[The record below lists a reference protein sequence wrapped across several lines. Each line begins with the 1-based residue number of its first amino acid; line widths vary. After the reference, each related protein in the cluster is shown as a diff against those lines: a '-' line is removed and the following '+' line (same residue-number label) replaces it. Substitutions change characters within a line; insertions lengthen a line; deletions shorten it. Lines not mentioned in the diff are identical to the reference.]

1 MLTTT
6 AHYSAWSR
14 EIAADIAKARAS
26 ITLTA
31 ISCLPP
37 RGKSL
42 TDFGRL
48 WAALAASAAAGC
60 RLRFILPAPQRA
72 HGATLRNGAA
82 AEDYR
87 EWTMMA
93 KGGASLAPYYE
104 FEDKIA
110 ADVKAKV
117 AETEAAIKAGTLVI
131 EINDNE
137 PKSTF

>member
-1 MLTTT
+1 ME
-6 AHYSAWSR
+6 SALNHAIER
-14 EIAADIAKARAS
+14 VKAG
-26 ITLTA
+26 T
-31 ISCLPP
+31 
-37 RGKSL
+37 
-42 TDFGRL
+42 F
-48 WAALAASAAAGC
+48 
-60 RLRFILPAPQRA
+60 
-72 HGATLRNGAA
+72 A

-104 FEDKIA
+104 FEGKIP

-117 AETEAAIKAGTLVI
+117 AEAEAAIKAGKMVV